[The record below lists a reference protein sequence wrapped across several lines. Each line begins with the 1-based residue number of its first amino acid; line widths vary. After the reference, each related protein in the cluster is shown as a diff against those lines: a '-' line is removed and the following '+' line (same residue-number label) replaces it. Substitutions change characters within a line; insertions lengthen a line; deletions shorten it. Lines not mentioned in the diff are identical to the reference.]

1 MSEHWL
7 TISQACDAFQVSRRT
22 LQRRLSAGDIEGA
35 KRDGQGRWLVTVA
48 ALHAAQ
54 IPARQTWKD
63 DATDNATN
71 SENSA
76 TRRDSTR
83 QTQSN
88 TGDTGATQSATVAP
102 DVATL
107 RAKLRDIERELETE
121 KQLRA
126 AAERNADD
134 LRLAMRMLEPSP
146 PKHSTPTPDEAPRR
160 RWWRPRR
167 S

>member
-63 DATDNATN
+63 DATGSAPN
-71 SENSA
+71 SGNGA
-76 TRRDSTR
+76 PRRDSKR

-88 TGDTGATQSATVAP
+88 TDETGAPQSATVAP

-134 LRLAMRMLEPSP
+134 LRLAMRMLEPST
-146 PKHSTPTPDEAPRR
+146 PKSSTPTSEVSPRR
-160 RWWRPRR
+160 RWWKRG
-167 S
+167 

>member
-35 KRDGQGRWLVTVA
+35 KRDGQGRWLVTVS

-63 DATDNATN
+63 DATDSAPN

-76 TRRDSTR
+76 PRRDNTR
-83 QTQSN
+83 QTQSK
-88 TGDTGATQSATVAP
+88 TDDTGATQSTPTVP

-134 LRLAMRMLEPSP
+134 LRLAMRMLEPST
-146 PKHSTPTPDEAPRR
+146 PKPGTPTPEVSPRR
-160 RWWRPRR
+160 RWWKRG
-167 S
+167 

>member
-63 DATDNATN
+63 DATDSAPNLG
-71 SENSA
+71 NSA
-76 TRRDSTR
+76 PRHDRTPQS
-83 QTQSN
+83 QSN
-88 TGDTGATQSATVAP
+88 IDDNTASSGAITTP

-107 RAKLRDIERELETE
+107 RAKLHDIERELETE

-134 LRLAMRMLEPSP
+134 LRLAMRMLEPGT
-146 PKHSTPTPDEAPRR
+146 PKISTHTPEASPRR
-160 RWWRPRR
+160 RWWKRG
-167 S
+167 